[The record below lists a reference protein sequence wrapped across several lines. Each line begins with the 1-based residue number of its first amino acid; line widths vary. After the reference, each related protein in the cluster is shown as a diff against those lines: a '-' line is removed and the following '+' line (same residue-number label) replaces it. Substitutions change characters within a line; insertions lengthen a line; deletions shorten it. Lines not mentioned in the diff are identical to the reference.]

1 MSRIIRRTVLVV
13 LGFIWLL
20 PAYLLVINAAKDP
33 LTFTTKQSWAPTDFH
48 LFENFAQAFELSG
61 LGSSIASTALY
72 AVVSPIIAVLVGAA
86 AGFAIVA
93 LNIKRGFFWFVVI
106 FGGTVFPLQMV
117 LLPLFDAYSR
127 TGLFDTRVGMIMI
140 YTVIS
145 VPFSAFVMR
154 NFFTSV
160 AHNVFEAAVLDGATT
175 WRIFSRMYLP
185 MASSALVAIFI
196 LQATFVWND
205 LLLGLTLSQSDD
217 VRPIITT
224 LSGMQ
229 STYGG
234 AQMSV
239 VLAAAVLVSLP
250 TVVLFLCT
258 QRFFSKGLALG
269 QY

>member
-1 MSRIIRRTVLVV
+1 MKALRYGVLIV
-13 LGFIWLL
+13 LGFVWLL
-20 PAYLLVINAAKDP
+20 PAYLLIVNAMKDP
-33 LTFTTKQSWAPTDFH
+33 LTFTSKESWIPTDFH
-48 LFENFAQAFELSG
+48 LFENIAAAFELSG
-61 LGSSIASTALY
+61 LGDSIVSTLLY
-72 AVVSPIIAVLVGAA
+72 AIISPTIAVLVGAA

-93 LNIKRGFFWFVVI
+93 LRLKHGFTWFVVI
-106 FGGTVFPLQMV
+106 FGGSVFPLQMI

-127 TGLFDTRVGMIMI
+127 TGMFDTRVGMIII

-145 VPFSAFVMR
+145 IPFSAFVMR
-154 NFFTSV
+154 NFFTGV
-160 AHNVFEAAVLDGATT
+160 AHTTFEAAVLDGATT
-175 WRIFSRMYLP
+175 WKIFTRMYLP

-217 VRPIITT
+217 IRPIITT

-234 AQMSV
+234 AQMST
-239 VLAAAVLVSLP
+239 VLAAAVIVSLP

-258 QRFFSKGLALG
+258 QKFFSKGLALG

>member
-1 MSRIIRRTVLVV
+1 MKTLRYGILII
-13 LGFIWLL
+13 LGFAWLL
-20 PAYLLVINAAKDP
+20 PAYLLIVNAAKDP
-33 LTFTTKQSWAPTDFH
+33 LTFTSKESWIPTDFH
-48 LFENFAQAFELSG
+48 LFENIAAAFELSG
-61 LGSSIASTALY
+61 LGNSVLSTLLY
-72 AVVSPIIAVLVGAA
+72 AIISPTIAVLVGAA

-93 LNIKRGFFWFVVI
+93 LKLKHGFTWFVVI
-106 FGGTVFPLQMV
+106 FGGSVFPLQMI

-127 TGLFDTRVGMIMI
+127 AGMFDTRVGMIII

-145 VPFSAFVMR
+145 IPFSAFVMR
-154 NFFTSV
+154 NFFTGV
-160 AHNVFEAAVLDGATT
+160 AHTTFEAAVLDGATT
-175 WRIFSRMYLP
+175 WQIFTRMYLP

-217 VRPIITT
+217 IRPIITT

-234 AQMSV
+234 AQMST
-239 VLAAAVLVSLP
+239 VLAAAVIVSLP

-258 QRFFSKGLALG
+258 QKFFSKGLALG

>member
-1 MSRIIRRTVLVV
+1 MSKVIRTAVLVI
-13 LGFIWLL
+13 LGLVWLL
-20 PAYLLVINAAKDP
+20 PAYLLVVNAMKDP
-33 LTFTTKQSWAPTDFH
+33 TTFTSKESWIPSDFH
-48 LFENFAQAFELSG
+48 LFENFAEAFALSG
-61 LGSSIASTALY
+61 LGNSILSTLIY
-72 AVVSPIIAVLVGAA
+72 SIVSPIIAVLVGAA

-93 LNIKRGFFWFVVI
+93 LRLKRGFLWFVVI

-127 TGLFDTRVGMIMI
+127 IGLFDTRVGMVII

-145 VPFSAFVMR
+145 IPFSAFVMR
-154 NFFTSV
+154 NFFTGV

-175 WRIFSRMYLP
+175 WRIFTRMYLP

-217 VRPIITT
+217 IRPIITT

-258 QRFFSKGLALG
+258 QRFFAKGLALG

>member
-1 MSRIIRRTVLVV
+1 MKALRYGILIV
-13 LGFIWLL
+13 LGFVWLL
-20 PAYLLVINAAKDP
+20 PAYLLIVNAMKDP
-33 LTFTTKQSWAPTDFH
+33 LTFTSKESWIPTDFH
-48 LFENFAQAFELSG
+48 LFENIAAAFELSG
-61 LGSSIASTALY
+61 LGDSIVSTLLY
-72 AVVSPIIAVLVGAA
+72 AIISPTIAVLVGAA

-93 LNIKRGFFWFVVI
+93 LRLKHGFTWFVVI
-106 FGGTVFPLQMV
+106 FGGSVFPLQMI

-127 TGLFDTRVGMIMI
+127 TGMFDTRVGMIII

-145 VPFSAFVMR
+145 IPFSAFVMR
-154 NFFTSV
+154 NFFTGV
-160 AHNVFEAAVLDGATT
+160 AHTTFEAAVLDGATT
-175 WRIFSRMYLP
+175 WKIFTRMYLP

-217 VRPIITT
+217 IRPIITT

-234 AQMSV
+234 AQMST
-239 VLAAAVLVSLP
+239 VLAAAVIVSLP

-258 QRFFSKGLALG
+258 QKFFSKGLALG